1 MCRTETVMR
10 VLEGNNFMRKFNV
23 ILMVVVGWSLSVEGS
38 ARAQDTNAPKTKLE
52 TFEAQTGTVIVKGS
66 ALIGSVSAQT
76 GTVSVKCKETIE
88 TSSGQK
94 EYGVAVGLN
103 ERPGSGDTTIIDYD
117 ELDSFLDGIDYIS
130 KINPAAMS
138 LPNFIAVYTTRGE
151 LRIAVYTS
159 TRRPGTIQV
168 ALQSNR
174 LGKTRVLLS
183 TAQLAQFQNLI
194 QQAKIKLDFLR
205 TNN

>member
-1 MCRTETVMR
+1 MR
-10 VLEGNNFMRKFNV
+10 RFNV
-23 ILMVVVGWSLSVEGS
+23 ILMVVVGWSFLLADS

-52 TFEAQTGTVIVKGS
+52 AFEAQTGTVIVKGS

-103 ERPGSGDTTIIDYD
+103 ERPGSEDTTIIDYD
-117 ELDSFLDGIDYIS
+117 ELDSFLNGIDYIS
-130 KINPAAMS
+130 KVNPAAMS
-138 LPNFIAVYTTRGE
+138 LPSFIAVYTTRAE

-159 TRRPGTIQV
+159 NRRPGTMQV
-168 ALQSNR
+168 ALQSNCF
-174 LGKTRVLLS
+174 GKTRVLLS
-183 TAQLAQFQNLI
+183 TDQLAQFQSLI
-194 QQAKIKLDFLR
+194 QQAKVKLDFLR
-205 TNN
+205 TNK